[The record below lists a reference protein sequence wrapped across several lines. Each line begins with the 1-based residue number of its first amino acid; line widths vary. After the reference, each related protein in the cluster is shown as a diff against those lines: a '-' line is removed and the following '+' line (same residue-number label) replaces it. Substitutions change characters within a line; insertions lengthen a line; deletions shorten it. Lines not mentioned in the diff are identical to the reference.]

1 MSVNDLFDG
10 LFPCKFRDVAFPITN
25 LTTEFSHDQVVHER
39 PDKDGA
45 KVEATGRKALQISA
59 TALFYN
65 YIVPGKKEEWQGPLY
80 PGVYNRFIVAFADRR
95 TGVLVHPLRGEIRVK
110 PVSFKSVLSGETRG
124 GESVEVTWIETS
136 DNQTESN
143 AIYSYSAG
151 VNTGIKAAA
160 SLDGAL
166 GLMNPD
172 PRLQHKETEGFSFES
187 AMRDIQQAIGNVQRV
202 TDQAYLQANKYI
214 SKINAVMYR
223 VTLVMES
230 IERLANVQSWPAIRS
245 AQALMANLRILAK
258 GVSSTFQVT
267 KVYIVPANS
276 TLGLVAKT
284 LRVDPGDLILLNPRL
299 GSSPVVLKGTRVR
312 YNPKS

>member
-1 MSVNDLFDG
+1 MAVNDLFDG
-10 LFPCKFRDVAFPITN
+10 LFPCKFRDVSFPVTN
-25 LTTEFSHDQVVHER
+25 ITTEFSHDQVVHER

-59 TALFYN
+59 TAVFYN
-65 YIVPGKKEEWQGPLY
+65 FIVPGKKEEWQGPLY

-110 PVSFKSVLSGETRG
+110 PVSFKSSLTADTRG

-136 DNQTESN
+136 GGQEESN

-151 VNTGIKAAA
+151 INTGIKAAA

-172 PRLQHKETEGFSFES
+172 PRLQNKETEGFSFEK
-187 AMRDIQQAIGNVQRV
+187 AMRDVQNAIGSVQRI
-202 TDQAYLQANKYI
+202 TDQAYLKVNQYL
-214 SKINAVMYR
+214 SKINAILYR
-223 VTLVMES
+223 VTLVMDS
-230 IERLANVQSWPAIRS
+230 IERLGNVQSWPAVRS
-245 AQALMANLRILAK
+245 GQALIANLRLLAK
-258 GVSSTFQVT
+258 SVEQQNRVT
-267 KVYIVPANS
+267 KAYIVQTDM

-284 LRVDPGDLILLNPRL
+284 LNNDPGDIIMLNPRYA
-299 GSSPVVLKGTRVR
+299 GSPVIAKGSLIR
-312 YNPKS
+312 YYPKS